1 MSALPAPSVALDQ
14 LALAALRWPR
24 CALPTDGAAA
34 EPPADDAVL
43 HAHPNLNPDLTHIL
57 IPIPILILILIPIL
71 ILTPTLT
78 LTLTLTRCCTCKT

>member
-43 HAHPNLNPDLTHIL
+43 HVHPNPNPNLTHIL
-57 IPIPILILILIPIL
+57 I
-71 ILTPTLT
+71 
-78 LTLTLTRCCTCKT
+78 